1 MPHGDRAEIPYRLEH
16 KQRAPTGRSFKPA
29 RLRMTNS
36 TTIEEVLAQE
46 FRTLPELIRLHA
58 AQRPRHVAL
67 RQDALSLDYR
77 GLDGLADRIAA
88 SLQRDGVKSKQA
100 IAICAKTSI
109 EYAAVF
115 IGALRAGVAAAPLA
129 PSSTAASIA
138 SMIGDAGAPLL
149 FADATVAKAL
159 DPVRD
164 RIAAEW
170 IALDD
175 SAAGT
180 SFQNW
185 LVAAGTVP
193 AAVMAEPDAP
203 FNLIYSS
210 GTTGTPKGIEQSNR
224 MRWRQWQRAFAY
236 DYKPDS
242 VTIVSTPLYSNTTLV
257 SFLPTLAVGGT
268 VVLMAKFDATEFLQL
283 AQKYR
288 ATTAMLVPVQYSR
301 IMALADFDRFDLSS
315 FRAKFC
321 TSAPFAAALKADIL
335 KRWPGRLI
343 EYYGM
348 TEGGGTCVL
357 EAHLHPDKL
366 HTVGC
371 PAPGHDIRLID
382 DHGRELPPGSI
393 GEIVGH
399 SEGIMTGYHNQPGQT
414 AQAEWYDSTG
424 RRFIR
429 TGDIGRFDEDGF
441 LILMDRKKDMIIS
454 GGFNVYP
461 SDLEAVLRGHAD
473 VVEAAV
479 VGVPSERWGETPV
492 AFVVPKRQ
500 DPELSK
506 TLLDWTNS
514 QLGKTQRLAAVE
526 LVESLPRSAIGKVLK
541 RELRD
546 AYRSK
551 AAELS

>member
-1 MPHGDRAEIPYRLEH
+1 MDDA
-16 KQRAPTGRSFKPA
+16 
-29 RLRMTNS
+29 N
-36 TTIEEVLAQE
+36 TIEAVLAQE
-46 FRTLPELIRLHA
+46 FGTLPELIRLHA
-58 AQRPRHVAL
+58 ARRPRHIAL
-67 RQDALSLDYR
+67 RQDARRLDYR
-77 GLDGLADRIAA
+77 ALDALADRIAA
-88 SLQRDGVKSKQA
+88 SLQRDGVQPGEA
-100 IAICAKTSI
+100 IAVCAGMSI

-115 IGALRAGVAAAPLA
+115 LGALRAGIAVAPLA
-129 PSSTAASIA
+129 PASTAASIA
-138 SMIGDAGAPLL
+138 TMVADAGATLL
-149 FADATVAKAL
+149 FVDASVAKAL
-159 DPVRD
+159 EPVRD
-164 RIAAEW
+164 RIAAQW

-175 SAAGT
+175 AAARR

-185 LVAAGTVP
+185 LLEAGTLP
-193 AAVMAEPDAP
+193 AAVVAEPDAP

-210 GTTGTPKGIEQSNR
+210 GTTGTPKGIVQSNL
-224 MRWRQWQRAFAY
+224 MRWRQWQRAAAY

-242 VTIVSTPLYSNTTLV
+242 VTIVATPLYSNTTLV

-268 VVLMAKFDATEFLQL
+268 VVLMPKFDTTGFLEL
-283 AQKYR
+283 AQKHR

-301 IMALADFDRFDLSS
+301 IMALPDFDRYDLSS

-321 TSAPFAAALKADIL
+321 TSAPFAASLKADIL

-357 EAHLHPDKL
+357 EASKYPDKL

-382 DHGRELPPGSI
+382 DQGRELPPGST

-399 SEGIMTGYHNQPGQT
+399 SEGIMTGYYNQPAKT
-414 AQAEWYDSTG
+414 AEAEWYDSTG

-473 VVEAAV
+473 VAEAAV

-500 DPELSK
+500 DPQLPK
-506 TLLDWTNS
+506 MLLEWTNS
-514 QLGKTQRLAAVE
+514 QLGKTQRLAAIE

-546 AYRSK
+546 AYKQK
-551 AAELS
+551 AFAL